1 MLKKQKEMDREKSIY
16 KIGIIGI
23 FLNVLLFVIK
33 LGMGVITSSVSIVVD
48 AFNNLSDVAS
58 AVISII
64 GTKLAQAPPD
74 EDHPMGHGRYEYLS
88 GMFISVIVSF
98 LGLSF
103 FKTSIIKVFSPEE
116 LTIVPVVFLLLVL
129 SVLVKLYIYRINI
142 KAYSFTNAPT
152 LKATAL
158 DAKGDALVT
167 ASILVSIVFYELTG
181 VNIDGIMGCFIAV
194 NIIKAGFELLGDTIN
209 PLIGEAPCEN
219 KTNQILSII
228 GEYTEVK
235 NIHDLIIH
243 NYGVNKSVAS
253 IHAEIYSSS
262 LDVFEMHEI
271 LDDIEKRVESQCG
284 VELVIHADPLCE
296 DEMEIL
302 EALDG
307 LNKVVNKLNNRLLR
321 KKSIVSSFEN
331 FRIVGR
337 GGKKNLVF
345 DMTLSFEENSAFDNK
360 KYKDKEKIKNRI
372 TEYVLKELRVN
383 NPEYNCAIHYTYK
396 KTEPN

>member
-33 LGMGVITSSVSIVVD
+33 FGMGVITSSVSIVGD

-74 EDHPMGHGRYEYLS
+74 EDHPFGHGRYEYLS
-88 GMFISVIVSF
+88 GMCISAIVSF

-103 FKTSIIKVFSPEE
+103 LKTSIIKVFSPEV
-116 LTIVPVVFLLLVL
+116 LTIIPVVFLLLVL
-129 SVLVKLYIYRINI
+129 SVVVKLYIYRMNM
-142 KAYSFTNAPT
+142 KAYSFTKGPT

-158 DAKGDALVT
+158 DAKGDALMT
-167 ASILVSIVFYELTG
+167 ASILVSIIFYKLTG
-181 VNIDGIMGCFIAV
+181 INIDGIMGCFIAV
-194 NIIKAGFELLGDTIN
+194 NIIKSGIELLGDTIN

-219 KTNQILSII
+219 KANEILSII
-228 GEYTEVK
+228 DGYNEVK

-253 IHAEIYSSS
+253 VHAEISSS

-271 LDDIEKRVESQCG
+271 LDDIEKRVEAQCG

-296 DEMEIL
+296 DELEIS
-302 EALDG
+302 EALEE
-307 LNKVVNKLNNRLLR
+307 LKKVMNKLNNRLLR
-321 KKSIVSSFEN
+321 KKSIVGCFEN

-337 GGKKNLVF
+337 GNKKNLVF
-345 DMTLSFEENSAFDNK
+345 DMTLSFEENSTFDNK
-360 KYKDKEKIKNRI
+360 KYKDKEKIKNRV

-383 NPEYNCAIHYTYK
+383 NPEYNCAIHYKYK
-396 KTEPN
+396 KTESN